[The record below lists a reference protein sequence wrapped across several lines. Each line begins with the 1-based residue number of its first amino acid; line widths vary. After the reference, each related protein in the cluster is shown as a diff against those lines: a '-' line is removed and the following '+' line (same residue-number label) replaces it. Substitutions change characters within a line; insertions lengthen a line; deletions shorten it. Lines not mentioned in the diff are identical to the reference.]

1 MFLLK
6 DVRLDKIL
14 HIPNLIIEGNRTTC
28 ITGESGGGKTT
39 LLKLLNRMSTP
50 DAGTITYL
58 GQPLESYDP
67 VQLRRQVVMMAQDP
81 LVFPGNIRENMLMG
95 LRFSQKPEASD
106 EDVRSMMEMVKLRKS
121 LNEDPTILSGGEK
134 QRLALGRV
142 LLMHPEVLLLDEP
155 SSSLDDETES
165 LVIRRVTGYVQET
178 GKTLVMVTHS
188 RSLAESIDGDHI
200 LFEDGSPKLMSG
212 GD

>member
-1 MFLLK
+1 MFQLK
-6 DVRLDKIL
+6 NVSLDMIL
-14 HIPNLIIEGNRTTC
+14 HIPDLTIEGNRITC

-39 LLKLLNRMSTP
+39 LLKLLNRMRTP

-58 GQPLESYDP
+58 GQPLESFDP

-81 LVFPGNIRENMLMG
+81 LVFPGNIRENLLMG
-95 LRFSQKPEASD
+95 LLFSEKPQVSD
-106 EDVRSMMEMVKLRKS
+106 NDLKSMMEMVKLGKS
-121 LNEDPTILSGGEK
+121 LDEDPSNLSGGEK

-142 LLMHPEVLLLDEP
+142 LLMYPEVLLLDEP

-165 LVIRRVTGYVQET
+165 LVISHVTDYVQKT

-188 RSLAESIDGDHI
+188 KALAESIGGDHI
-200 LFEDGSPKLMSG
+200 IFENGSPKQLPG
-212 GD
+212 GA